1 MSLAAVGIDLL
12 EVARMARALT
22 RWGEAFEHRVFT
34 EGERAAAR
42 SGVPAQALAARY
54 AAKEAVAKCLGTGFK
69 YGVRRRDI
77 EVVGDEHGAPSI
89 RLHGR
94 AAERAGGARFLVS
107 LTHTAGMAAAV
118 AVMLAEDGT
127 E

>member
-1 MSLAAVGIDLL
+1 VSVTAVGIDLL
-12 EVARMARALT
+12 EVARMARALE
-22 RWGEAFEHRVFT
+22 RWGEAFERRVFT

-42 SGVPAQALAARY
+42 RGVPAQAFAARY

-69 YGVRRRDI
+69 HGVRRRDI

-94 AAERAGGARFLVS
+94 AAQRAAGARILVS
-107 LTHTAGMAAAV
+107 LTHTAGLAAAV
-118 AVMLAEDGT
+118 AVMETAGV
-127 E
+127 